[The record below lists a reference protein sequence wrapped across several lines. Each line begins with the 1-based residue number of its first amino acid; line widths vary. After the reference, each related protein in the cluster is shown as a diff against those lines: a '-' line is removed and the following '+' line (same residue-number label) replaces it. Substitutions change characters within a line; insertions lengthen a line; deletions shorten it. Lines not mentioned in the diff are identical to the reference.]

1 MLRRKYKKTN
11 FSVPIKK
18 ILGNGKIIACR
29 LEYIDSFR
37 FMSTSVSSLVDNSPE
52 IYSEKCRDKNYKSNC
67 NFIELKNNN
76 LHKKCKEGKKR
87 QLKPIYGL
95 IKKFSNTHEF
105 CNGDTN
111 KFVLLLRKGVYPYEY
126 IDS

>member
-37 FMSTSVSSLVDNSPE
+37 FMSTSVSSLVVHLKFTARNVE
-52 IYSEKCRDKNYKSNC
+52 IKITNLTAISLSLKIIIYIKNAKKVKRDS
-67 NFIELKNNN
+67 
-76 LHKKCKEGKKR
+76 
-87 QLKPIYGL
+87 
-95 IKKFSNTHEF
+95 
-105 CNGDTN
+105 
-111 KFVLLLRKGVYPYEY
+111 
-126 IDS
+126 